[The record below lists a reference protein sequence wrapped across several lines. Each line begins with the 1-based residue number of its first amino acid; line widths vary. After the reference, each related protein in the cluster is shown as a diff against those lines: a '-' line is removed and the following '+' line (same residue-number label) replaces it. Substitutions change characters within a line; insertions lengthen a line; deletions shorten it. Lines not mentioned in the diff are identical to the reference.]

1 MASVHKRRWWPW
13 LRELI
18 PLAGLLLMV
27 GSLRSAVADWN
38 QVPTGSMK
46 PTIIE
51 GDRIFVNKLAYD
63 LKIPFT
69 STRIARWG
77 RPQRGDI
84 VVFFSPEDGTRLVK
98 RIVGVPGDQIELRD
112 NRLVVNGLEASYA
125 ALDDELDADLEEVR
139 EGLHQVTMESV
150 AGVHHA
156 VMTRVG
162 MSAWGNFGP
171 AIIPAGHYFAMGD
184 NRDNSADS
192 RVFGFVAEDLIVGRA
207 TAVVVSIPPEG
218 EEVLRWD
225 RLLES
230 LH

>member
-1 MASVHKRRWWPW
+1 MATEGRRALKRW
-13 LRELI
+13 LHELI
-18 PLAGLLLMV
+18 PLVGLLLMI

-69 STRIARWG
+69 STRLVRWG

-84 VVFFSPEDGTRLVK
+84 VVFFSPTDGTRLVK
-98 RIVGVPGDQIELRD
+98 RIVGIPGDKIELKDNHLWVNSLPAVYAPIDLASLEDVEELHDGAHQVSLETVPGAR
-112 NRLVVNGLEASYA
+112 YP
-125 ALDDELDADLEEVR
+125 
-139 EGLHQVTMESV
+139 
-150 AGVHHA
+150 
-156 VMTRVG
+156 VMTLAG
-162 MSAWGNFGP
+162 LSSWGNYEP
-171 AIIPAGHYFAMGD
+171 TVVPAGHYFAMGD

-192 RVFGFVAEDLIVGRA
+192 RVFGFVPEDLIVGRA
-207 TAVVVSIPPEG
+207 TAVVMSIPPEG
-218 EEVLRWD
+218 ERLFRWD
-225 RLLES
+225 RLMEV